1 MIYLNYLS
9 RDFKL
14 LLDLCLLI
22 DASTKW
28 SHVCLLFTR
37 NVAFATLLAQKIRL
51 REQFPNYQI
60 RKFYLDNVGE
70 FTSQAF
76 DDYCIP
82 IEIDV
87 KYPVTH
93 THTQNDLSKLL
104 IKRLQIIARPLLMKS
119 KLHVSAWSHVI
130 LHTVSLV
137 HFRPNVYHK
146 YYHCK
151 LYLANNQI
159 FFTCVGLVVL
169 YMYLLHR
176 HNALRWVLNVDLE
189 FI

>member
-1 MIYLNYLS
+1 MSI
-9 RDFKL
+9 
-14 LLDLCLLI
+14 
-22 DASTKW
+22 
-28 SHVCLLFTR
+28 
-37 NVAFATLLAQKIRL
+37 
-51 REQFPNYQI
+51 
-60 RKFYLDNVGE
+60 G
-70 FTSQAF
+70 
-76 DDYCIP
+76 
-82 IEIDV
+82 IDV
-87 KYPVTH
+87 EHPVTH

-176 HNALRWVLNVDLE
+176 HNALR
-189 FI
+189 